1 MGLDCIFYIYVLDV
15 IVRIQRLD
23 TSNMP
28 FQLLVVHFNDQFQ
41 TLNIGFV
48 NFQKSNVINTID
60 HKRLH
65 FDYHFLKRI
74 VILSMTHTW

>member
-1 MGLDCIFYIYVLDV
+1 MGLDCIFYIHVLDV

-60 HKRLH
+60 HIK
-65 FDYHFLKRI
+65 DY
-74 VILSMTHTW
+74 ILTTTF